1 MINNFLP
8 LLIRKPDQTKQN
20 FRDPFF
26 KELLKDSGGP
36 LLHPPQW
43 GESFTSYSKKTICRK
58 RLGRVRTDDNSTM
71 VVKNCKW

>member
-43 GESFTSYSKKTICRK
+43 GESNNLKNPRCLPFTQRNWFVNG
-58 RLGRVRTDDNSTM
+58 L
-71 VVKNCKW
+71 